1 MGTSLTSWYQLL
13 SLGMRV
19 LLGSAVLFL
28 QLAGCAAFAQAA
40 QGTLA
45 RDALSLAW
53 RTYLIPEYGTR
64 VDYPAGIFSPSGPP
78 GKGVGE
84 RFETEDGRA
93 VLTIYSH
100 ENSAGDTPAAYVR
113 KNLRVKSAALD
124 YQRITGSFFA
134 ISLEGDGLIYYSRCN
149 FSGPARRV
157 AHCFDLVYPQ
167 DEKRAWDP
175 VVTRISLSLQPKQ

>member
-1 MGTSLTSWYQLL
+1 
-13 SLGMRV
+13 MRV
-19 LLGSAVLFL
+19 LLASAVLFL

-40 QGTLA
+40 QRTLA
-45 RDALSLAW
+45 RDALSLDW

-93 VLTIYSH
+93 VLTIYSD

-167 DEKRAWDP
+167 GEKRAWDP